1 VVSHFI
7 FVTLNVIMLRVILL
21 SVFMLNVVMLSVI
34 APILRE
40 AEIYLRRG
48 LVPGQEKK
56 FYQIDA

>member
-1 VVSHFI
+1 VSHFI

>member
-1 VVSHFI
+1 VVPHFI

-21 SVFMLNVVMLSVI
+21 RVILLSVFMLSII